1 MTPAEMKP
9 RLANL
14 SFSVK
19 RLMTLGTM
27 MNKVHQPSKKML
39 KLKSPNAL
47 RPKIRPSAIMATP
60 QIIGLICFI

>member
-1 MTPAEMKP
+1 MPAARKP
-9 RLANL
+9 RLASL

-27 MNKVHQPSKKML
+27 MNKAHQPSKKMSIL
-39 KLKSPNAL
+39 NNPSAL
-47 RPKIRPSAIMATP
+47 RPKIRPSAMMATP